1 MTPYK
6 GHMNNLVTSF
16 PFQKGTI
23 NKRESYEP
31 HGSKTHYTISN
42 NSYTDNSHDNENMK
56 KLRIHR

>member
-1 MTPYK
+1 
-6 GHMNNLVTSF
+6 MNNLVTSF